1 MTKEE
6 RSIIKASPQALIDY
20 LGWVLQL
27 PEEEFRQVVEE
38 IINGDQRLAKTK
50 I

>member
-20 LGWVLQL
+20 LGWVVQL
-27 PEEEFRQVVEE
+27 PEEEFGRVIEE
-38 IINGDQRLAKTK
+38 IINGD
-50 I
+50 